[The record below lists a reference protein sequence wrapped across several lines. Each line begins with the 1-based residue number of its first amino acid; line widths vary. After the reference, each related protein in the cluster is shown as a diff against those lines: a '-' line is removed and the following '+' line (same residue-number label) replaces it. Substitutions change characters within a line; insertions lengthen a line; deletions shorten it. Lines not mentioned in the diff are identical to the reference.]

1 MTDLLVEYGLD
12 SQVRAQLGG
21 DDDARHLAR
30 VTEVQRSG
38 PTVMTQAGE
47 RRVSIARELQ
57 RGPLLER
64 PTVGDWVLLDP
75 QHTTVERL
83 LERKSLF
90 KRAAAGRG
98 DEVQPI
104 AANVDTLFIVSSC
117 NDEFNEARL
126 ERYLTLCRE
135 SGAFPVLVL
144 TKADLTARAG
154 EFSQRARSVQPDL
167 AIEAVDARDGDAL
180 GGLGDWLRRRQTVAL
195 VGSSGV
201 GKSTLLNA
209 LAGSAIAATQAIRE
223 TDAKGRHTTTHR
235 TLYRLPEGA
244 LVIDVPGMR
253 ELRVADVEAALDD
266 VFDDIQVLATRCRF
280 GDCVHG
286 SEPGC
291 AVKEAIEAGTLSER
305 RLLSYRKL
313 QRENEQA
320 SATIA
325 GRRAAERG
333 FARVVDEAK
342 NWKQRIGRDEE

>member
-1 MTDLLVEYGLD
+1 MNRLAAFGLD
-12 SQVRAQLGG
+12 SSLLAQL
-21 DDDARHLAR
+21 DRDEDPLHLAR
-30 VTEVQRSG
+30 VTEIQRSG
-38 PTVMTQAGE
+38 PTVMTESGE
-47 RRVSIARELQ
+47 RRVSIARALQ

-83 LERKSLF
+83 LERRSLF

-98 DEVQPI
+98 DAIQPI
-104 AANVDTLFIVSSC
+104 AANIDTLFIVSSC

-135 SGAFPVLVL
+135 SGAWPVLVL
-144 TKADLTARAG
+144 TKADLADDPGAFVARARAV
-154 EFSQRARSVQPDL
+154 QRDL
-167 AIEAVDARDGDAL
+167 AIEIVNARDGDAL
-180 GGLGDWLRRRQTVAL
+180 SGLQTWLRPRQTVAL

-209 LAGSAIAATQAIRE
+209 LAGAAIAATQAIRE

-235 TLYRLPEGA
+235 ALYRLPGGA

-266 VFDDIQVLATRCRF
+266 LFDDIQALAAQCRF
-280 GDCVHG
+280 GDCAHD

-291 AVKEAIEAGTLSER
+291 AVKQAIEAGSLDER
-305 RLLSYRKL
+305 RLVSYRKL
-313 QRENEQA
+313 QRENDQA
-320 SATIA
+320 TATIA
-325 GRRAAERG
+325 ERRAAERG

-342 NWKQRIGRDEE
+342 NWKQRFEQDGE

>member
-1 MTDLLVEYGLD
+1 MDRLAAYGLD
-12 SQVRAQLGG
+12 SSVLAQLGG
-21 DDDARHLAR
+21 DEDARHLAR

-38 PTVMTQAGE
+38 PTVMTEAGE

-83 LERKSLF
+83 LERRSLF
-90 KRAAAGRG
+90 KRSAAGRG

-104 AANVDTLFIVSSC
+104 AANIDTLFIVSSC
-117 NDEFNEARL
+117 NEEFNEARL

-144 TKADLTARAG
+144 TKADLADDPGDFTARARAV
-154 EFSQRARSVQPDL
+154 QRDL
-167 AIEAVDARDGDAL
+167 AIEIVDARDGDAL
-180 GGLGDWLRRRQTVAL
+180 AGLQAWLRPRHTVAL

-209 LAGSAIAATQAIRE
+209 LAGAAIAATQAIRE

-235 TLYRLPEGA
+235 ALYRLPGGA

-266 VFDDIQVLATRCRF
+266 VFDDIQALAAQCRF
-280 GDCVHG
+280 GDCAHE

-291 AVKEAIEAGTLSER
+291 AVKKAIEAGSLDER

-313 QRENEQA
+313 QRENDQA
-320 SATIA
+320 TATIA
-325 GRRAAERG
+325 ERRAAERG
-333 FARVVDEAK
+333 FARVVDQAK
-342 NWKQRIGRDEE
+342 NWKQRFEHDGE

>member
-1 MTDLLVEYGLD
+1 MDRLAAFGLD
-12 SQVRAQLGG
+12 SSFLGQLDG
-21 DDDARHLAR
+21 DEDALHLAR
-30 VTEVQRSG
+30 ITEVQRSG
-38 PTVMTQAGE
+38 PTVMTEAGE

-57 RGPLLER
+57 RGPLLAR

-75 QHTTVERL
+75 QHTTVERV

-104 AANVDTLFIVSSC
+104 AANIDTLFITSSC
-117 NDEFNEARL
+117 NSEFNEARL

-135 SGAFPVLVL
+135 SGAWPVLVL
-144 TKADLTARAG
+144 TKADLAADPGAFVARARG
-154 EFSQRARSVQPDL
+154 IQRDL
-167 AIEAVDARDGDAL
+167 AIEIVDARDSDAL
-180 GGLGDWLRRRQTVAL
+180 AGLQAWLRPRQTVAL

-209 LAGSAIAATQAIRE
+209 LAGAAIAATQAIRE

-235 TLYRLPEGA
+235 ALYRLPGGA

-266 VFDDIQVLATRCRF
+266 VFGDIRALATQCRF
-280 GDCVHG
+280 GDCAHD

-291 AVKEAIEAGTLSER
+291 AVKKAIEAGGLDER
-305 RLLSYRKL
+305 RLLSFRKL
-313 QRENEQA
+313 QQENSQA
-320 SATIA
+320 TATIA
-325 GRRAAERG
+325 ERRAAERG
-333 FARVVDEAK
+333 FTRVVDQAK
-342 NWKQRIGRDEE
+342 NWKQRYEHDGE

>member
-1 MTDLLVEYGLD
+1 MDLLAAYGLD
-12 SQVRAQLGG
+12 SRVLAQLG
-21 DDDARHLAR
+21 DSEDARHLAR

-38 PTVMTQAGE
+38 PTVMTAAGE

-57 RGPLLER
+57 RGPLLDR

-83 LERKSLF
+83 LERRSLF

-135 SGAFPVLVL
+135 SGAWPVLVL
-144 TKADLTARAG
+144 TKADLADDPDDFLARARAV
-154 EFSQRARSVQPDL
+154 QRDL
-167 AIEAVDARDGDAL
+167 AIEIVDARDGDAL
-180 GGLGDWLRRRQTVAL
+180 AGLRAWLRPRQTVAL

-209 LAGSAIAATQAIRE
+209 LAGAAIAATQAIRE

-235 TLYRLPEGA
+235 ALYRLPGGA

-266 VFDDIQVLATRCRF
+266 VFDDIQALAARCRF
-280 GDCVHG
+280 GDCAHE

-291 AVKEAIEAGTLSER
+291 AVKRAIEAGRLDER
-305 RLLSYRKL
+305 RLLSFRKL
-313 QRENEQA
+313 QRENDQA
-320 SATIA
+320 TATIA
-325 GRRAAERG
+325 ERRAAERG

-342 NWKQRIGRDEE
+342 NWKQRYEHGEE

>member
-1 MTDLLVEYGLD
+1 MDLLAAYGLD
-12 SQVRAQLGG
+12 SNVLAQLT
-21 DDDARHLAR
+21 DDDDPRHLAR

-38 PTVMTQAGE
+38 PTVMTADGE

-57 RGPLLER
+57 RGPLLDR

-83 LERKSLF
+83 LERRSLF
-90 KRAAAGRG
+90 RRAAAGRG

-144 TKADLTARAG
+144 TKADLAEDPTAFEHRARA
-154 EFSQRARSVQPDL
+154 VQPDL
-167 AIEAVDARDGDAL
+167 AIEVVDARHGDAL
-180 GGLGDWLRRRQTVAL
+180 QAVAGWLRPRQTVAL

-209 LAGSAIAATQAIRE
+209 LAGTAVAATQAIRE
-223 TDAKGRHTTTHR
+223 ADAKGRHTTTHR
-235 TLYRLPEGA
+235 ALYRLPDGA
-244 LVIDVPGMR
+244 LLIDVPGMR

-266 VFDDIQVLATRCRF
+266 VFDDIQALAARCRF
-280 GDCVHG
+280 GDCAHD

-291 AVKEAIEAGTLSER
+291 AVKEAIEAGRLDER
-305 RLLSYRKL
+305 RLLSFRKL

-320 SATIA
+320 TATIA
-325 GRRAAERG
+325 ERRAAERG

-342 NWKQRIGRDEE
+342 NWKLRYQGDEE